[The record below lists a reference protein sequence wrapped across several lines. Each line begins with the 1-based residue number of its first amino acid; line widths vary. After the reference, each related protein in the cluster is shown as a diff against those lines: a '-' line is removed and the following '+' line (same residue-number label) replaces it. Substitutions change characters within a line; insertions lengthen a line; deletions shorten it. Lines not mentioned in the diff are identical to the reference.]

1 MSAIAANSPEQSATS
16 PIALER
22 MVPRYGG
29 FNATLLRIELIRI
42 LRNKRSMFFTI
53 ALPVIFFFL
62 FQSQK
67 FSSGSGDSAAWTM
80 VSLGLYGAFVANAST
95 SAGVAVERSQGW
107 SRQLRLTPLRGSAY
121 VMIKVIVSSTIALA
135 PLVILYV
142 LGLSFGASA
151 PAGDLVLAFVI
162 SWLGSMLMAAF
173 GLLIGFLMPSENVM
187 QMMGIALT
195 FLAFA
200 GGVFYPQPVFSH
212 GFDLF
217 ARWTPMYGVT
227 AMAHAGF
234 TGWDGSWMW
243 FANIVGWALV
253 LGGGSVFLFRR
264 DTGRV

>member
-1 MSAIAANSPEQSATS
+1 MTAIAANSPEQSSPS
-16 PIALER
+16 PIALDR
-22 MVPRYGG
+22 TVPKYGG

-42 LRNKRSMFFTI
+42 VRNKRSMFFTI
-53 ALPVIFFFL
+53 ALPIVFFFL
-62 FQSQK
+62 FRSQS
-67 FSSGSGDSAAWTM
+67 FSSGSGDSSAWTM

-107 SRQLRLTPLRGSAY
+107 SRQLRLTPLRGPAY
-121 VMIKVIVSSTIALA
+121 ILIKVIVSSTVALA

-142 LGLSFGASA
+142 LGLSFGSRA
-151 PAGDLVLAFVI
+151 PAGDLVLAFVV
-162 SWLGSMLMAAF
+162 SWVGSMLMAAF

-200 GGVFYPQPVFSH
+200 GGVFIPQPVFGH

-227 AMAHAGF
+227 AVAHAGF
-234 TGWDGSWMW
+234 TGWDGWWMW
-243 FANIVGWALV
+243 FVNIVGWAVV

-264 DTGRV
+264 DTARV